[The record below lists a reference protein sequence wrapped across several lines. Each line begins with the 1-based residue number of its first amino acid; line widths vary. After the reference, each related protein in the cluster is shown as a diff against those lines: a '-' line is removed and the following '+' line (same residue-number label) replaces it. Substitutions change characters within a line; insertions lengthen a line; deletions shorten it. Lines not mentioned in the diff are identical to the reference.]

1 MAPGEDVGDQVGD
14 IHRNDAMAGGAM
26 LIRLTDGPCKGEHDV
41 SIADG
46 ESPPEEFLV
55 LVEQGP
61 RQKVD
66 EIFGGSIP
74 GINVFAVHRLSRHDG
89 DGIPIYAFA
98 GRRETR
104 GY

>member
-1 MAPGEDVGDQVGD
+1 MSVRGGVRRTDET
-14 IHRNDAMAGGAM
+14 AGGAM

-46 ESPPEEFLV
+46 ANPPEEFLV

-74 GINVFAVHRLSRHDG
+74 GVNVFAVHRLARHDR
-89 DGIPIYAFA
+89 DGIPLYAFA